1 MSSMAAIWI
10 PKRLVEVSLVNTA
23 AASAQRFVSHCEI
36 EYESRI
42 FAAAG
47 EILESGC
54 RIVMLTGPSASGK
67 TTTAHKIADALTVR
81 GCPSK
86 VVSLEQQEQQ
96 QVTATKDGRR
106 VIKAKKA
113 AAQTEE
119 EQPRASLSMAA
130 RG

>member
-1 MSSMAAIWI
+1 MKREQKALVMLMAACMAFTGISSLMSASAA
-10 PKRLVEVSLVNTA
+10 PVSLNQAQIGNYLDDGARNETSPAEIVLPSGRKVIKKTD
-23 AASAQRFVSHCEI
+23 AS
-36 EYESRI
+36 
-42 FAAAG
+42 
-47 EILESGC
+47 
-54 RIVMLTGPSASGK
+54 TPK
-67 TTTAHKIADALTVR
+67 TT
-81 GCPSK
+81 SK

>member
-1 MSSMAAIWI
+1 MKREQKAFVMLMAACMAFTGISSLMSASAA
-10 PKRLVEVSLVNTA
+10 PVSLKQAQIGNYLDDGARNETSPAEIVLPSGRKVIKKTD
-23 AASAQRFVSHCEI
+23 AS
-36 EYESRI
+36 
-42 FAAAG
+42 
-47 EILESGC
+47 
-54 RIVMLTGPSASGK
+54 TPK
-67 TTTAHKIADALTVR
+67 TT
-81 GCPSK
+81 SK

-113 AAQTEE
+113 AAHTEE

>member
-113 AAQTEE
+113 AAHTEE
-119 EQPRASLSMAA
+119 EQLRASLSMAA

>member
-1 MSSMAAIWI
+1 MTREQKAFVMLMAACMAFTGISSLMSASAA
-10 PKRLVEVSLVNTA
+10 PVSLKQAQIGNYLDDGARNETSPAEIVLPSGRKVIKKTD
-23 AASAQRFVSHCEI
+23 AS
-36 EYESRI
+36 
-42 FAAAG
+42 
-47 EILESGC
+47 
-54 RIVMLTGPSASGK
+54 TPK
-67 TTTAHKIADALTVR
+67 TT
-81 GCPSK
+81 SK

>member
-1 MSSMAAIWI
+1 MKREQKAFVMLMAACMAFTGISSLMSASAA
-10 PKRLVEVSLVNTA
+10 PVSLNQAQIGNYLDDGARNETSPAEIVLPSGRKVIKKTD
-23 AASAQRFVSHCEI
+23 AS
-36 EYESRI
+36 
-42 FAAAG
+42 
-47 EILESGC
+47 
-54 RIVMLTGPSASGK
+54 TPK
-67 TTTAHKIADALTVR
+67 TT
-81 GCPSK
+81 SK

>member
-1 MSSMAAIWI
+1 MNREQKAFVMLMAACMAFTGISSLMSASAA
-10 PKRLVEVSLVNTA
+10 PVSLNQAQIGNYLDDGARNETSPAEIVLPSGRKVIKKTD
-23 AASAQRFVSHCEI
+23 AS
-36 EYESRI
+36 
-42 FAAAG
+42 
-47 EILESGC
+47 
-54 RIVMLTGPSASGK
+54 TPK
-67 TTTAHKIADALTVR
+67 TT
-81 GCPSK
+81 SK